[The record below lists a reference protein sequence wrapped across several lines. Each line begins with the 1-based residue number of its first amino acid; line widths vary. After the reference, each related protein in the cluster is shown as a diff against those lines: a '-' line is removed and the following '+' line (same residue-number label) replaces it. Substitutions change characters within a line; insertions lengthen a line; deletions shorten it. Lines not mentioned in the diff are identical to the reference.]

1 MEEENKNEEVVAS
14 DVNKPIEEVNTSN
27 QPTEDTVTTNE
38 PVVEAAPI
46 VEQPIKRSKK
56 DIIGYNPETGEPIYK
71 EIVPGS
77 EVPKKSKKG
86 LIIGLI
92 IAVIVIIAGVV
103 IAILCLGGKK
113 DDEEQEKELT
123 NREYRQIVA
132 DYGKSA
138 EKAIEKYMDKEDEI
152 PSFKDIKDEI
162 KYDDYKVS
170 CNTFKINY
178 DGTVYI
184 AACTVDGKEIKKTI
198 SYGEEKEEPVIDEK
212 DNDCYFYKDGDE
224 IKYTLDKED
233 IKDSKSIVATFDCP
247 EDYNCNPIAQEGFNP
262 GIMSNNKVFLSE
274 LSSDRKEY
282 KVVLFDLNNEKV
294 VGTYTSVRWLYKDSD
309 TNHSD
314 KDGEYI
320 LVSKSDSNYNGII
333 DKDGKI
339 IHEYNIGFK
348 KVGGIGS
355 SKFAQTKYSIEND
368 YILDYK
374 DDKYGIVRI
383 KSNDIVIENKYDD
396 IKLVDDK
403 YFKAKENNKWYLYSF
418 TTKEKVLND
427 GYDYVIAILD
437 KVVVVANEKKIY
449 IKDLE
454 GNDLLDTPIEDT
466 SKEII
471 EVKEICCANT
481 PGVDAKLNDDGTIT
495 IIVYKDNMYNDKKE
509 YSFNPTTKTLS
520 E

>member
-77 EVPKKSKKG
+77 EAPKKSKKG

-152 PSFKDIKDEI
+152 PSFKDIKDDI

-198 SYGEEKEEPVIDEK
+198 SYGEEKEEPK
-212 DNDCYFYKDGDE
+212 TNDTENYVYFYKENDE
-224 IKYTLDKED
+224 IKVSNKKDD
-233 IKDSKSIVATFDCP
+233 IKDEKSIVSKYECP
-247 EDYNCNPIAQEGFNP
+247 KNNICNLVQNENFMTK
-262 GIMSNNKVFLSE
+262 IMDNNKAFII
-274 LSSDRKEY
+274 EY
-282 KVVLFDLNNEKV
+282 EGKPVKAVKIVLFDIVNNKV
-294 VGTYTSVRWLYKDSD
+294 VGTYGTKANWLYKNDSKI
-309 TNHSD
+309 SD
-314 KDGEYI
+314 DGEYVLI
-320 LVSKSDSNYNGII
+320 QKLNSDAFIII
-333 DKDGKI
+333 DKDGKVI
-339 IHEYNIGFK
+339 KDNFYPTGANVTG
-348 KVGGIGS
+348 VGGYVL
-355 SKFAQTKYSIEND
+355 SKNKYSIEND
-368 YILDYK
+368 YIVSLK
-374 DDKYGIVRI
+374 DNKEGITRI
-383 KSNDIVIENKYDD
+383 TSDDIVIDYKYDNICFID
-396 IKLVDDK
+396 NT
-403 YFKAKENNKWYLYSF
+403 YFKTLENDKWFLFSF
-418 TTKEKVLND
+418 DTKGKVLSDGFDYIFGIYNNVLVVYND
-427 GYDYVIAILD
+427 R
-437 KVVVVANEKKIY
+437 KIY
-449 IKDLE
+449 IKDLT
-454 GNDLLDTPIEDT
+454 GNDLIDTPI
-466 SKEII
+466 
-471 EVKEICCANT
+471 
-481 PGVDAKLNDDGTIT
+481 DGLDNPNIHESIYGPVARLDGNT
-495 IIVYKDNMYNDKKE
+495 IIIKVVNWNTETTSLDEVTTYKYNIA
-509 YSFNPTTKTLS
+509 TKTL
-520 E
+520 EKE